1 MSNKNDMKSNI
12 MKQENKMMLKKH
24 NFTNAI
30 QQINKF
36 SKMATKDIEIT
47 PVQTEGTWFS
57 FNNHNVTG
65 TELNE
70 VTAEIQEYLIE
81 LNNLQIKFV
90 REFGKIYE
98 AFNYLDKDYID
109 AINNNVQSIGV
120 VSNQALTA
128 SE

>member
-1 MSNKNDMKSNI
+1 

-98 AFNYLDKDYID
+98 AFN
-109 AINNNVQSIGV
+109 
-120 VSNQALTA
+120 
-128 SE
+128 